1 MSFIATGITA
11 GLTALGASAGIA
23 GTIGTIG
30 AGALI
35 GSGLGAA
42 TSAITGGD
50 PGKGA
55 LFGALGGVAT
65 GGIGALAGAGS
76 GAAGSAAST
85 LGGIKGAGTSFIEQA
100 AQRGIGAIPNASPA
114 VGSTVSNLASTATP
128 TLNAAAAPAAT
139 SALGG
144 GFTGLGNVGDFLAKE
159 LGTNVLQTGAEGIGQ
174 SIANAQT
181 EEESDKVHQQ
191 YFGGFAVGGPV
202 KLAAKEGGSISLR
215 GGDYVVPADVVS
227 ALGNGSSKAGAKYL
241 THLCNSLDAG
251 PAPEA
256 GALARARAYV

>member
-1 MSFIATGITA
+1 MSFIG
-11 GLTALGASAGIA
+11 AGIA
-23 GTIGTIG
+23 IGNI
-30 AGALI
+30 AGALSASL
-35 GSGLGAA
+35 GS
-42 TSAITGGD
+42 
-50 PGKGA
+50 A
-55 LFGALGGVAT
+55 L
-65 GGIGALAGAGS
+65 GIGALGSTAVGAGGLGALTAGSALAGTAGTGLGALASAAGVGGGS
-76 GAAGSAAST
+76 GAAAVAPSGFSLANIGAGGGAAAGHGVAPGSVISAMGGAQGAAGTAVPASFGSGITST
-85 LGGIKGAGTSFIEQA
+85 AIGAPGGAVALPVAQSSLSSLGGMA
-100 AQRGIGAIPNASPA
+100 
-114 VGSTVSNLASTATP
+114 
-128 TLNAAAAPAAT
+128 
-139 SALGG
+139 
-144 GFTGLGNVGDFLAKE
+144 AKE
-159 LGTNVLQTGAEGIGQ
+159 LGISALSQGIEGIGQ